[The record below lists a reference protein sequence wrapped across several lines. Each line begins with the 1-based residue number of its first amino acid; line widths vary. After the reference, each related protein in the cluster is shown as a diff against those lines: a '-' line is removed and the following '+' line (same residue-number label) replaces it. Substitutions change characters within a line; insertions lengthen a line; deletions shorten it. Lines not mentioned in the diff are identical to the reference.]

1 MIKRETVMSPLDSGK
16 SNATSSQP
24 QRVNSTALFGASREL
39 IIVHSGREYRLRLTQ
54 NEKLIL
60 TA

>member
-1 MIKRETVMSPLDSGK
+1 MMKDESAAPPQDRSSEAASAPARVDSA
-16 SNATSSQP
+16 S
-24 QRVNSTALFGASREL
+24 LFGPSREL
-39 IIVHSGREYRLRLTQ
+39 IIVHNGREYRLRMTQ

>member
-1 MIKRETVMSPLDSGK
+1 MNRNPLQMETQLPSKDAAQTVPLRIDSESLLG
-16 SNATSSQP
+16 P
-24 QRVNSTALFGASREL
+24 SREL
-39 IIVHSGREYRLRLTQ
+39 IIVHHGREYRLRMTQ

>member
-1 MIKRETVMSPLDSGK
+1 MRRNPLQLTTQFPSKETANVVPLRIDSG
-16 SNATSSQP
+16 SLLGP
-24 QRVNSTALFGASREL
+24 SREL
-39 IIVHSGREYRLRLTQ
+39 IIVHNGREYRLRMTQ

>member
-1 MIKRETVMSPLDSGK
+1 MLTDQPPEAPQDNPGTPRIAAPPRLDS
-16 SNATSSQP
+16 S
-24 QRVNSTALFGASREL
+24 ALFGASREL
-39 IIVHSGREYRLRLTQ
+39 IIVHNGREYRLRMTQ

>member
-1 MIKRETVMSPLDSGK
+1 MAVQSPGKESERAVPTRIDSA
-16 SNATSSQP
+16 S
-24 QRVNSTALFGASREL
+24 LLGASREL
-39 IIVHSGREYRLRLTQ
+39 IIVHDGREYRLRMTQ

>member
-1 MIKRETVMSPLDSGK
+1 MPTDQLSDAVRDDAKTPATAAPLRLDSA
-16 SNATSSQP
+16 S
-24 QRVNSTALFGASREL
+24 LFGASREL
-39 IIVHSGREYRLRLTQ
+39 IIVHNGREYRLRMTQ